1 MTPTFFKVMTEH
13 EGYAH
18 TELDGLTLDEAHE
31 FMDRMNK
38 CFPDD
43 NFWIEEGT
51 APMSDEEYRTY
62 SKHVADGWEDF
73 YSTDEG

>member
-1 MTPTFFKVMTEH
+1 MEQTFFKVMTEH

-18 TELDGLTLDEAHE
+18 TELDGLTMEEAQE
-31 FMDRMNK
+31 FLGRMNK
-38 CFPDD
+38 FFPNDD
-43 NFWIEEGT
+43 FWIEEGT
-51 APMSDEEYRTY
+51 APMSDDEYRTY